1 MGGGTEG
8 FLAGR
13 GLEGLVE
20 AGEDPENTLG
30 RRTCVNKCGGMGMST
45 KTVGVG
51 WGGRTGRVG

>member
-51 WGGRTGRVG
+51 WGGRTG